1 MKKLFILS
9 MLLLSFCGEDTV
21 ENEIVETTEVTEM
34 TYDKTYTAAQ
44 EMTIDVNSKYSAE
57 LETSLGNIVIEL
69 FTETSP
75 ITVNNFVTLSNDGY
89 YNDVIF
95 HRVIKGFMIQ
105 GGDPSGTGHG
115 DMGKYPGYDFEDELN
130 NPMNYEKGIVSPI
143 NQKLDGI
150 KYANKIHKNEAEINW
165 ELTSIEI
172 FNKVRAF
179 DPFPGTY
186 TRYSSKIIKVIE
198 TSLSDITHNSEPG
211 TIINTDQK
219 IIIAYGNKSALEIK
233 LLQKPGKRMISAND
247 FLNGTKINVGEK
259 FGH

>member
-34 TYDKTYTAAQ
+34 TYDKTYTTAQ

-130 NPMNYEKGIVSPI
+130 NPMNYDKGIVAMANRGPNTNGSQFFIMHADYPLPYQYTI
-143 NQKLDGI
+143 FGKVLSGLDVVETIGNVQTGENDKPNEDVVIYSI
-150 KYANKIHKNEAEINW
+150 K
-165 ELTSIEI
+165 
-172 FNKVRAF
+172 
-179 DPFPGTY
+179 
-186 TRYSSKIIKVIE
+186 
-198 TSLSDITHNSEPG
+198 IT
-211 TIINTDQK
+211 
-219 IIIAYGNKSALEIK
+219 
-233 LLQKPGKRMISAND
+233 
-247 FLNGTKINVGEK
+247 NG
-259 FGH
+259 